1 MVTFDRHA
9 LRAAREAAH
18 LTRVA
23 LADRAGVRAALIE
36 RAEMGT
42 HTPGGGYVAA
52 IADALNV
59 DMRRFNTPPPQE
71 GTR

>member
-1 MVTFDRHA
+1 MVIFDRHA

-18 LTRVA
+18 LSRTA
-23 LADRAGVRAALIE
+23 LASRAGVRAPLIE

-42 HTPGGGYVAA
+42 HREPFGSSLAA

-59 DMRRFNTPPPQE
+59 DMRTFYTPNG
-71 GTR
+71 GTP

>member
-23 LADRAGVRAALIE
+23 LGERAGVRVNLIE

-42 HTPGGGYVAA
+42 HREPFGSSVAA
-52 IADALNV
+52 IADALDV
-59 DMRRFNTPPPQE
+59 DMRTFYTPA
-71 GTR
+71 RVSA